1 MDFTFER
8 NINYYETDKMG
19 VVHHS
24 NYIRFLEEARCYW
37 LQSIEMPFDL
47 LEDNGITIPVLGVNC
62 TYKYHV
68 TFGDTIIIKPYVKE
82 YSGVRMT
89 VGYEIVDKKNG
100 KIVLTG
106 ETKHCFTDKNLKPIN
121 LKKYNKEFNDK
132 FESLLKNRKRVKN
145 MEEIRLNVNGMVCGG
160 CEKRVVNS
168 LSTIDGVKEV
178 IANHNEGTVVIKSD
192 EKIDRNI
199 IKEKIE
205 DLGFEVKED

>member
-89 VGYEIVDKKNG
+89 VGYEIADKKNG

-178 IANHNEGTVVIKSD
+178 IANHNEGTVAIKSD